1 MVDLLRP
8 LLHHKPV
15 QMLTTDEH
23 GHFLVGDARV
33 RRRDEAKVYLD
44 HLQKTNELNL
54 CLLELLR
61 AWQPLSAAQREQML
75 SFFERSMLLCRIAE
89 RADMVLV
96 SARTRSVPALDSDVS
111 AVVARASHL
120 ALYLLPVSH
129 IGIIPQIISRALS
142 KRFAG
147 SHLVTRSGGDT
158 LLVYRQHAA
167 GPCCSVD
174 LFPYDDIHRSRST
187 DVAAFEKEPR
197 LFSCV
202 LCVASSDFGLFK
214 FVVQCADET
223 MDSCSFGA
231 HFQSWGLRLG
241 PSRQWVQFRTEG
253 YDAEAFDVSSLTG
266 ALRKNMHET
275 VAGAVHC
282 LQAAVSCGTVNECGL
297 LSHVVLLLQD
307 TRWRSSLRPRASSS
321 SATRGATA
329 RPSS

>member
-96 SARTRSVPALDSDVS
+96 SARTRSIPALDFDVS
-111 AVVARASHL
+111 AVVARASHA
-120 ALYLLPVSH
+120 ALYLLPISH
-129 IGIIPQIISRALS
+129 IGVIPQIISRILS
-142 KRFAG
+142 KKLAG
-147 SHLVTRSGGDT
+147 SHLVIRSGGDT
-158 LLVYRQHAA
+158 LLVHRQHAA
-167 GPCCSVD
+167 GPCCSVN
-174 LFPYDDIHRSRST
+174 LLPYDDLHVSRLPLAASLVE
-187 DVAAFEKEPR
+187 DVSEA
-197 LFSCV
+197 FSCV

-214 FVVQCADET
+214 FVVQCADDT

-231 HFQSWGLRLG
+231 RFQSWGLRLG
-241 PSRQWVQFRTEG
+241 PSKRWVQFRHRG
-253 YDAEAFDVSSLTG
+253 LDAEVFDASSLSS
-266 ALRKNMHET
+266 ALRKNMHEI
-275 VAGAVHC
+275 VAGAVV
-282 LQAAVSCGTVNECGL
+282 AL
-297 LSHVVLLLQD
+297 L
-307 TRWRSSLRPRASSS
+307 
-321 SATRGATA
+321 
-329 RPSS
+329 